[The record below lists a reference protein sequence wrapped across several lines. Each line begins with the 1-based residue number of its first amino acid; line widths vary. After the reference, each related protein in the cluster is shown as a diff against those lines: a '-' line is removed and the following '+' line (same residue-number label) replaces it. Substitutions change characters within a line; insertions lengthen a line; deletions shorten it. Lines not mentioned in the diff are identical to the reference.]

1 MAGDHFVLYAFV
13 VEGNCMLCVVATEL
27 KQVFDY
33 ELLILAPSDFKP
45 SFLQL
50 LGGRPFDR
58 ICVKQ
63 VKHFFVVDLKK
74 RAVNLNRLC
83 FALLSLLEYFSDCSY
98 SQPDVTKSRINVDFT
113 RALIALG
120 LLVLVSLHSVGFSR
134 ASLAICED
142 SCVVAFNDF
151 INEAFYL

>member
-1 MAGDHFVLYAFV
+1 VAGDHFIFYAFV
-13 VEGNCMLCVVATEL
+13 VEVNCMLCVVAAEL

-33 ELLILAPSDFKP
+33 ELLILAPSDFQP

-83 FALLSLLEYFSDCSY
+83 FALLSLFKYFSNCSH
-98 SQPDVTKSRINVDFT
+98 SQSDVTKSCINVDFT

-134 ASLAICED
+134 ASLAIRED